1 MLECDL
7 IKCQKAFHTVSDVP
21 ATQGCSTDVFDVVI
35 EFKRRF
41 AGLTD
46 KFSSPFL
53 IANVANKRAP
63 TKVNPNFISPMHNTQ
78 R

>member
-1 MLECDL
+1 MPEG
-7 IKCQKAFHTVSDVP
+7 VSHHQRC
-21 ATQGCSTDVFDVVI
+21 AGNSSCSTDVFDVVI

-46 KFSSPFL
+46 KLSSPFL

-63 TKVNPNFISPMHNTQ
+63 TKVNPNFHFADA
-78 R
+78 